1 MAEPKKRGRPPK
13 PKEIMVDD
21 PTGEVIS
28 DFETKVVEKQI
39 TKKKTMPGDIV
50 NASTAKSEEVSQTLA
65 NCLRWYRMP
74 KVQSVEELQER
85 IEFFFVTC
93 FENGEIPTWEKL
105 CLSTGFTRSALW
117 EWATGVSVSSL
128 GAPAG
133 DLVKKAKDFLATFES
148 EMVTNGKINPVVYI
162 FRAKNY
168 FGMKDQQEYVL
179 TPNQPLG
186 EAADPAT
193 MAQKYRAALPAD
205 PSDYDIG

>member
-13 PKEIMVDD
+13 PKEIMVDES
-21 PTGEVIS
+21 TGEVLS
-28 DFETKVVEKQI
+28 DFETKVVEKDLA
-39 TKKKTMPGDIV
+39 KKKTMPGDLIA
-50 NASTAKSEEVSQTLA
+50 ASSAKAGEVSQVLA

-85 IEFFFVTC
+85 IEYFFVTC

-105 CLSTGFTRSALW
+105 CLSTGFTRNALW

-133 DLVKKAKDFLATFES
+133 DLIKKAKDFLATFES

-186 EAADPAT
+186 DAADPAA
-193 MAQKYRAALPAD
+193 MARKYQAALPEE
-205 PSDYDIG
+205 ITE